1 MAKMMTVSA
10 HAHKKNTPVRIAIIL
25 AVIALVAVLW
35 NVFSDARST
44 LEVDKK

>member
-10 HAHKKNTPVRIAIIL
+10 HAHKKNTSVRIAIFI
-25 AVIALVAVLW
+25 AVIALVAILW
-35 NVFSDARST
+35 NVFGGVKST